1 MVTKH
6 PLLEYH
12 DIIADEDFICGI
24 LKASAMGVMGVLVNL
39 QQETI
44 LNSYEKAILVYTR

>member
-12 DIIADEDFICGI
+12 DIIADEAFICGI
-24 LKASAMGVMGVLVNL
+24 LKASAMGVLVNL
-39 QQETI
+39 QQ
-44 LNSYEKAILVYTR
+44 